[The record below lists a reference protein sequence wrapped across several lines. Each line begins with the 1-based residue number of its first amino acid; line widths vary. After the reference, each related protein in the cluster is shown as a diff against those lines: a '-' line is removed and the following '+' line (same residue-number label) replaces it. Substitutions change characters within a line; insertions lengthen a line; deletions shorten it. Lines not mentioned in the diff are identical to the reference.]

1 MVTICA
7 DVNCTVVPGPR
18 PHNKPGCV
26 INNIPIQLA
35 DGNIDAATFA
45 VASDGPGNRCR
56 IAYKTSFDDKISLAE
71 VAFNGKYW
79 SLPTQIDVYP
89 KTAPGQNLAF
99 TYHPHDEKT
108 V

>member
-1 MVTICA
+1 
-7 DVNCTVVPGPR
+7 
-18 PHNKPGCV
+18 V